1 MTRGML
7 FHAYEHLGALGTG
20 LNTTTEQVE
29 LVREEA
35 WQKRPSRAA
44 QVQRRGPFLALHLNS
59 TVF

>member
-1 MTRGML
+1 ML

-20 LNTTTEQVE
+20 LNTTTVQVE
-29 LVREEA
+29 LVRAEA

-44 QVQRRGPFLALHLNS
+44 QVQRRGPFLASHLNS